1 MFLNAALCYPF
12 QVCNSVFNSWDQFK
26 DHLVIHTGEK
36 PNHCTICDVWFTQG
50 SELRRHLQ
58 EVHHISERI
67 VTDDILPVDSDPV
80 ASMTIIE
87 QVEQVHVLPLIQ
99 VQVDPAQVTVEQVH
113 PDLIQ
118 NNQVKGEQIA
128 ELQEQVEISYL
139 EVEHIQ
145 TEPGT
150 EVHMEE
156 LDVEHVNQLQMEE
169 VQAQLIEEADLGPVE
184 SEHVDQGGLA
194 GSSPV
199 QVDEMVAP
207 SADHGESN
215 DLKTQPI
222 VDMHEEKVET

>member
-1 MFLNAALCYPF
+1 M
-12 QVCNSVFNSWDQFK
+12 
-26 DHLVIHTGEK
+26 
-36 PNHCTICDVWFTQG
+36 QG

-58 EVHHISERI
+58 DMHNISERI
-67 VTDDILPVDSDPV
+67 VSEDILPVDGDPV

-87 QVEQVHVLPLIQ
+87 QVEQVHVLPVIQ

-118 NNQVKGEQIA
+118 NNQEKHEQIA

-145 TEPGT
+145 TEQGT

-169 VQAQLIEEADLGPVE
+169 VQAQLMEEHDLEQGE
-184 SEHVDQGGLA
+184 SVPMDQELTA
-194 GSSPV
+194 STSV
-199 QVDEMVAP
+199 QVDVVEAHG
-207 SADHGESN
+207 ADHEESD

-222 VDMHEEKVET
+222 MAIQEENVES